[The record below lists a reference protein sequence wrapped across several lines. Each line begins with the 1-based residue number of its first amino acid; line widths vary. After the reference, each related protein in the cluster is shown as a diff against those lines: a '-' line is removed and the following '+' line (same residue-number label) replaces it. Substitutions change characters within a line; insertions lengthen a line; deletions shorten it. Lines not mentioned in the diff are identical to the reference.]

1 MRRENAESS
10 QELAQT
16 VASGNA
22 MRGQAGRAGRAVE
35 EAHIVGSGKEARVLK
50 NRGEMQRPRAHATT
64 CARVARF
71 DATIV
76 AGPRRTDILRLD
88 AATTGHPGQARPC

>member
-22 MRGQAGRAGRAVE
+22 MRGQAGRAVE
-35 EAHIVGSGKEARVLK
+35 EAHIVGLGEKRAFLK
-50 NRGEMQRPRAHATT
+50 NRGEMQRLGPSWAGYDGRVEPRHS
-64 CARVARF
+64 CARGHGL
-71 DATIV
+71 T
-76 AGPRRTDILRLD
+76 PRRPATLVRLGL
-88 AATTGHPGQARPC
+88 AE